1 MPKALVYQPAKW
13 EKELKRKEKVW
24 KQMGGQNAAYRNLQ
38 AMIRRNE
45 EKASSERRYRSIYS
59 NAQLGYKII
68 AGDTYLRDT
77 TDRNCVN
84 YTYLSGMS
92 GILAHL
98 FDTPELRKDRDMTE
112 QQNTVKDFELAL
124 LQLCAVDQPIP
135 ACIQKEEHLYVKLL
149 MGDFERAS
157 ALLSETGTEFDPE
170 NPYELWIGDT
180 ARAAIQALIAQDENA
195 FHKALTARIREYR
208 RWPVGYST
216 FLDIFSIAFLKL
228 AYRQGMKC
236 EIDVIEI
243 PKMFF
248 DPAACQIDTA
258 EVKPPFFDDAVNE
271 LKALGVEL
279 IPLR

>member
-1 MPKALVYQPAKW
+1 MPKALAYQPAKW

-24 KQMGGQNAAYRNLQ
+24 KQLGGQNAAWHNLQ
-38 AMIRRNE
+38 AMLRRNE
-45 EKASSERRYRSIYS
+45 EKASSKRRYRSIYS
-59 NAQLGYKII
+59 NAQLEYKIT
-68 AGDTYLRDT
+68 AGYTYLRDT
-77 TDRNCVN
+77 TDRNCIN

-98 FDTPELRKDRDMTE
+98 FDTPELQKDRDRTE

-135 ACIQKEEHLYVKLL
+135 THIQKEDHLYVKLL
-149 MGDFERAS
+149 TGDFERAS
-157 ALLSETGTEFDPE
+157 ALLSEAGTEFDPE
-170 NPYELWIGDT
+170 NPYKLWIGNA
-180 ARAAIQALIAQDENA
+180 ARPAIQALIDKDEGA
-195 FHKALTARIREYR
+195 LHKALTARIKEYR

-228 AYRQGMKC
+228 AHRRGLKC

-248 DPAACQIDTA
+248 DHAACQIDTA
-258 EVKPPFFDDAVNE
+258 EVKLPFFDDAVEE
-271 LKALGVEL
+271 LKALGVEWC
-279 IPLR
+279 